1 MEFNLI
7 EFNLTQ
13 INLLNLL
20 NLLNIDAIIFLYHYI
35 NMSSIVNLFSDFND
49 STKTKRHKKESYNI
63 TPSLNQGENFKKYQ
77 KKIKKNLEEVI
88 ENVNSKEGFTGMPS
102 SSQNNTQNNTGL
114 TNQTSQLIENNSMS
128 PSQEKTVQNL
138 KSQYNSTLS
147 QYSSLLAKMN
157 QTASNYFNRTNSNN
171 PYLNKVVSFTTGEKA
186 YVTNMGVLK
195 YIPSNDILNSIPSS
209 NQIVQ
214 LDMSWNNLWSSPG
227 AQIPTNP
234 PLLSGTPLQSQQ
246 SLGNEGTNV
255 YVNRLNNNPK
265 SAYTGCYADN
275 ASSPLMTFVGAK
287 PSSDASG
294 SFTYNMCQQAAI
306 DGGYQYFAL
315 QNVDN
320 STSKGYCAVSNN
332 QTTATSLGVSTVQN
346 GQYSLWNS
354 NTGGQSGNTATLTNT
369 GSLAV
374 INSNGQ
380 SVYITPNSN
389 AQPSNYLGC
398 YADKSNRAMTK
409 YNNGKK
415 QYNLDQCQQ
424 AASDASYQF
433 FGLQNSTSGTN
444 AQCFLSNNF
453 SQASEYGIAGNCT
466 QISDGSWSGG
476 GWSNAIYNTDDPN
489 SNYYLI
495 LQDNGNMSI
504 NRGTGPNDNQGN
516 IWSSNTNGKQKSA
529 NPSYAA
535 TKGKYGK
542 NWIPNDSTLA
552 AGDFI
557 GSNSGNIVLMM
568 QTDGN
573 LVLYTFDVAS
583 NCAKMSDGNMGA
595 GAGGNA
601 LYDILGQTFPDNIS
615 KLGYI
620 GANSELHTY
629 PSTNIKYANSYTLV
643 PGSDSTGN
651 DIAGASYSNA
661 TVSSCMNTCNNNSQ
675 CGGFT
680 FTNNTCNPKTSGM
693 YPSGS
698 KQNNQA
704 VSLYFRNKTPIKI
717 PNGVQNVINNID
729 SVTYQN
735 YIVGNNTNSVNLG
748 LDSAVSAQKQEL
760 STLEKTLNNL
770 ASQLSELTGETVS
783 DLNNNENQLDKNI
796 KGIGNYLKD
805 IKVNNTKIK
814 DFNSNSEAIL
824 QDSDLTVL
832 KENQNYILW
841 SILAVATVIIS
852 MNITKN

>member
-1 MEFNLI
+1 
-7 EFNLTQ
+7 
-13 INLLNLL
+13 
-20 NLLNIDAIIFLYHYI
+20 
-35 NMSSIVNLFSDFND
+35 MSSIVNLFSDFND

-77 KKIKKNLEEVI
+77 KKIKKILEEVI
-88 ENVNSKEGFTGMPS
+88 ENVNSKEGLTGMS
-102 SSQNNTQNNTGL
+102 NSNQSNSGL
-114 TNQTSQLIENNSMS
+114 TNQTSQLIENTNMS
-128 PSQEKTVQNL
+128 PSQEQNIKDLKT
-138 KSQYNSTLS
+138 QYNSTLS
-147 QYSSLLAKMN
+147 QYSSLLSSIN
-157 QTASNYFNRTNSNN
+157 QTASTYFNRTSSTN
-171 PYLNKVVSFTTGEKA
+171 PYLGKVVSFKTGEKA

-195 YIPSNDILNSIPSS
+195 YIPSNDILNSIPTS

-227 AQIPTNP
+227 AQIPTQP
-234 PLLSGTPLQSQQ
+234 PLLSGTPLQANQ

-255 YVNRLNNNPK
+255 YVNRLNDNPR
-265 SAYTGCYADN
+265 SSYTGCYADN
-275 ASSPLMTFVGAK
+275 SGNPLMTFVGAR
-287 PSSDASG
+287 PSTDPSG

-315 QNVDN
+315 QNVNN

-332 QTTATSLGVSTVQN
+332 QTTATSLGVSTAQN
-346 GQYSLWNS
+346 GQYSLWSS

-398 YADKSNRAMTK
+398 YADKHDRAMTM
-409 YNNGKK
+409 YDNAKK
-415 QYNLDQCQQ
+415 QYNLAQCQQ
-424 AASDASYQF
+424 AAIDASYQF

-444 AQCFLSNNF
+444 AQCALSNDF

-476 GWSNAIYNTDDPN
+476 GWSNAIYNTNDPN

-516 IWSSNTNGKQKSA
+516 IWSSNTTGRQKNA
-529 NPSYAA
+529 NPNYAA
-535 TKGKYGK
+535 TKGKYGQ

-573 LVLYTFDVAS
+573 LVLYTFDVVS
-583 NCAKMSDGNMGA
+583 NCSRMSDGNMGA
-595 GAGGNA
+595 GPGGNA
-601 LYDILGQTFPDNIS
+601 LYNILGQTFPANLS
-615 KLGYI
+615 KLGYV
-620 GANSELHTY
+620 GANSELYTY
-629 PSTNIKYANSYTLV
+629 PSTNVKYANSYTLV
-643 PGSDSTGN
+643 PGSDSSGN
-651 DIAGASYSNA
+651 DIPGASYTNA
-661 TVSSCMNTCNNNSQ
+661 TVSSCTTTCNNNSQ

-680 FTNNTCNPKTSGM
+680 FTNGTCYPKTSSM
-693 YPSGS
+693 YPTGS

-704 VSLYFRNKTPIKI
+704 VSLYFRNKTPIKL
-717 PNGVQNVINNID
+717 PTGVKNVINNID
-729 SVTYQN
+729 TVTYQN
-735 YIVGNNTNSVNLG
+735 YIVGNNSNSVPLG
-748 LDSAVSAQKQEL
+748 LDAAVSTQKQQL
-760 STLEKTLNNL
+760 TTLETTLNNL
-770 ASQLSELTGETVS
+770 ATQLNKLTGETFNY
-783 DLNNNENQLDKNI
+783 LNDSENQLDKNV
-796 KGIGNYLKD
+796 KGIETYLKD
-805 IKVNNTKIK
+805 IKVNNTKIN
-814 DFNSNSEAIL
+814 DFNSNSETIL
-824 QDSDLTVL
+824 QDSDLSVL
-832 KENQNYILW
+832 KENQNYIFW

-852 MNITKN
+852 MNISKN